1 MSATALFAAVLLGQ
15 SAFSLAIDS
24 NDDLRRDVAF
34 QELSEGQAEVA
45 VTKLEDSLR
54 TDRGDPAALINLG
67 TAYARLGRADQALR
81 MYNAA
86 VASDERYELELGDGR
101 WMDSRDAAMRAREK
115 LVSAMALAAR
125 R

>member
-1 MSATALFAAVLLGQ
+1 MSATALIAATLLGQ
-15 SAFSLAIDS
+15 SAFSLAIDT
-24 NDDLRRDVAF
+24 NEDMRRDVAY
-34 QELSEGQAEVA
+34 QELAQGQSQDAVA
-45 VTKLEDSLR
+45 KLEEKLR
-54 TDRGDPAALINLG
+54 SDRNDPAALINLG

-86 VASDERYELELGDGR
+86 VASDQRYELELGDGR